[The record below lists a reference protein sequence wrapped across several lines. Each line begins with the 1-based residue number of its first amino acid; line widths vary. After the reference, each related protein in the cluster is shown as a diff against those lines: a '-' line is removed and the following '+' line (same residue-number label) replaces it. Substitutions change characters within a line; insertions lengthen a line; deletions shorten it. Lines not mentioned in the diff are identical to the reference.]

1 MSAETSNKASN
12 LIKSFKRKEA
22 LNLNLNTEQSIE
34 LNNILCELATE
45 EYKEGL
51 DRGYKIAAKWK
62 VN

>member
-22 LNLNLNTEQSIE
+22 LNLNLNTEQFTE

-45 EYKEGL
+45 EYSKGL
-51 DRGYKIAAKWK
+51 DRGYEIARK
-62 VN
+62 